1 MPSPEVDRPKTPNQ
15 YDIFNQVFINSSPL
29 ESTTLYTA
37 NALLISTI
45 NGSGVPSTPVRQ
57 YIQKL
62 TVGTEQLQA
71 RSIVHQLDANNLHS
85 VIKRRTIRTKGKRVV
100 LKGHFH
106 ISTQELYDAVMEA
119 ENVTQKQSQKKRKT
133 KGKHASSDDEI
144 EEYIEEE
151 AEEHSWSDT
160 GSCIIVDRS

>member
-1 MPSPEVDRPKTPNQ
+1 M
-15 YDIFNQVFINSSPL
+15 
-29 ESTTLYTA
+29 
-37 NALLISTI
+37 
-45 NGSGVPSTPVRQ
+45 
-57 YIQKL
+57 
-62 TVGTEQLQA
+62 
-71 RSIVHQLDANNLHS
+71 
-85 VIKRRTIRTKGKRVV
+85 V